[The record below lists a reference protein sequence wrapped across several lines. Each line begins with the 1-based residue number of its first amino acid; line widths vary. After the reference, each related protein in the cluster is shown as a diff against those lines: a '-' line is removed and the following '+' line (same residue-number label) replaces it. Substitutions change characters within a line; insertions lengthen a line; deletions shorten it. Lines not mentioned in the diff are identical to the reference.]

1 MKKKNRWLFLFLAPY
16 VIGACVFIIS
26 PLFYSLYLSFTSR
39 SLFGGGQFVGL
50 GNYGYLFSDEI
61 FRSSLVNTAYYAVLV
76 VPSEISIALLIAL
89 VLHKETF
96 KGGTFFR
103 AVIFMPFVLS
113 LISIGLVWSWLLS
126 PGFGFLSQIADLLN
140 LEFPS
145 VLTDARYAMIG
156 VAVATLW
163 RNVGY
168 YTTIFIAGLQSVPD
182 ELFDAAK
189 VDGANGLQKFWNVT
203 FPMMSSMVFFCLV
216 IATIWA
222 WQVFDLTYTMT
233 KGGPARST
241 LSTGLLIYNT
251 AFIDNQVGRASAQSW
266 VLLIVIL
273 TLTGLYFLGQKKW
286 VYYEND

>member
-1 MKKKNRWLFLFLAPY
+1 MKGKNRWLFLFLAPY
-16 VIGACVFIIS
+16 MIGACVFIIS
-26 PLFYSLYLSFTSR
+26 PLLYSLYLSLTSR
-39 SLFGGGQFVGL
+39 SLFGGGRFVGME
-50 GNYGYLFSDEI
+50 NFIYLFSDEI
-61 FRSSLVNTAYYAVLV
+61 FRTSLVNTAYYAILV
-76 VPSEISIALLIAL
+76 VPGEISIALLLAL
-89 VLHKETF
+89 VLHKNTF
-96 KGGTFFR
+96 KGGKFFR

-113 LISIGLVWSWLLS
+113 LISIGLVWSWLFS
-126 PGFGFLSQIADLLN
+126 PGFGFLSQLAGMMNIK
-140 LEFPS
+140 FPS

-189 VDGANGLQKFWNVT
+189 VDGANGWQKFRNVT

-273 TLTGLYFLGQKKW
+273 TLTGIYFLGQKKW
-286 VYYEND
+286 VYYENE

>member
-1 MKKKNRWLFLFLAPY
+1 MKKKNRWLILFLSPY
-16 VIGACVFIIS
+16 IIGACVFIIT
-26 PLFYSLYLSFTSR
+26 PLVYSCYLSCTSR
-39 SLFGGGQFVGL
+39 SLFGGGEFTGL
-50 GNYGYLFSDEI
+50 ANYQYIFGDSI
-61 FRSSLVNTAYYAVLV
+61 FRKSLVNTAYYAVLV
-76 VPSEISIALLIAL
+76 VPGEIIIALLLAL
-89 VLHKETF
+89 VLHKNTF
-96 KGGTFFR
+96 KGGKFFR
-103 AVIFMPFVLS
+103 AVIFMPFVMS
-113 LISIGLVWSWLLS
+113 LISIGLVWSWLFS
-126 PGFGFLSQIADLLN
+126 PGFGFLSQLADIMN
-140 LEFPS
+140 IEFPA
-145 VLTDARYAMIG
+145 VLADERYAMLG

-182 ELFDAAK
+182 ELFDAAR
-189 VDGANGLQKFWNVT
+189 VDGANSVQRFLHVT

-266 VLLIVIL
+266 ILLIIIL
-273 TLTGLYFLGQKKW
+273 IFTGLYFLGQKKW
-286 VYYEND
+286 VYYENE

>member
-113 LISIGLVWSWLLS
+113 LISIGLVWSWLFRDRNIT
-126 PGFGFLSQIADLLN
+126 PLN
-140 LEFPS
+140 
-145 VLTDARYAMIG
+145 
-156 VAVATLW
+156 
-163 RNVGY
+163 
-168 YTTIFIAGLQSVPD
+168 
-182 ELFDAAK
+182 
-189 VDGANGLQKFWNVT
+189 
-203 FPMMSSMVFFCLV
+203 SSHHG
-216 IATIWA
+216 I
-222 WQVFDLTYTMT
+222 
-233 KGGPARST
+233 
-241 LSTGLLIYNT
+241 
-251 AFIDNQVGRASAQSW
+251 
-266 VLLIVIL
+266 
-273 TLTGLYFLGQKKW
+273 
-286 VYYEND
+286 